1 MTERVRGI
9 AAVGMIVKT
18 GLQDATKNVR
28 IYGTISAA
36 SSPSTADAPRESLS
50 RAPFPLPSFAIS
62 SPPPGSSSLP
72 PFPYRRRFA
81 KRTSVLTSS
90 PRLVVARLRTLFPP
104 LHVLFRHPHPIAPLR
119 SEGGPH
125 HTGRARTAGR
135 DRPHCR
141 GHHFNVTLIKSNNQ
155 YLPRKKF

>member
-1 MTERVRGI
+1 
-9 AAVGMIVKT
+9 MIVKT

-36 SSPSTADAPRESLS
+36 SSPSARPFYRRRAS
-50 RAPFPLPSFAIS
+50 RIAFPCPFS
-62 SPPPGSSSLP
+62 SPLARLLLTPAQIFFSM
-72 PFPYRRRFA
+72 FPYRRRFA

-104 LHVLFRHPHPIAPLR
+104 LHVLFRHPHPIALLR
-119 SEGGPH
+119 SEGGP
-125 HTGRARTAGR
+125 TTCRTRTAGR
-135 DRPHCR
+135 DRPHRR